1 MRNIAAKRPRA
12 QIEWEISVTR
22 SQLANRRKSIEM
34 ISSCLQRDE
43 KRLKDLMNCVSS
55 SPR

>member
-1 MRNIAAKRPRA
+1 MRNKSDRRPRA

-22 SQLANRRKSIEM
+22 SQLANRRKSIEL

-43 KRLKDLMNCVSS
+43 KRLKDLMNHVSS